1 LIFYYQDLVFNTNQE
16 NYEKLY
22 KLTEEKQN
30 ICFVSRMIF
39 FCLKSSKLEGVRN
52 LLETR
57 NDIMGDKMLWI
68 DPVINTTGSLLSRW
82 YFDIKKPLTVIHD
95 ESYPLKIRKEILDH
109 ICNSS
114 YIPPVQSEINK
125 NLMFHYNSFKLAKDI
140 EFPRS
145 NDYYGLQIADLF
157 AGFVNEVVK
166 KHNSSPT
173 KEIKTCFEHL
183 IEIIEVENFIHMIP
197 DQSWVRHN
205 IPYEHLLK
213 NKDSYCKASII
224 NCIKSRR

>member
-140 EFPRS
+140 E
-145 NDYYGLQIADLF
+145 L
-157 AGFVNEVVK
+157 
-166 KHNSSPT
+166 
-173 KEIKTCFEHL
+173 
-183 IEIIEVENFIHMIP
+183 
-197 DQSWVRHN
+197 
-205 IPYEHLLK
+205 
-213 NKDSYCKASII
+213 
-224 NCIKSRR
+224 